1 MILQC
6 SMHICICWLLLI
18 YIIKKHAKKI
28 TQTKSFDK
36 IMINIITKKYIT
48 YDNDNELR
56 LFWHAKLQKVFAP
69 QSQNEVST

>member
-1 MILQC
+1 M
-6 SMHICICWLLLI
+6 
-18 YIIKKHAKKI
+18 

-56 LFWHAKLQKVFAP
+56 LFWHAKLQKVLAP